1 MRKQPGTSTEPRSK
15 AIINTLEDAI
25 RSLKKRKSI
34 MLIPFTLE
42 DFLEMVEIYNTTFWP
57 LQLLAYALAL
67 LALFFCF
74 KKKNYSGKIVSG
86 VLAFYWLWTGIVF
99 NLLYFSKIFPIAFV
113 FSILFTIQG
122 ILFLITGVFRQNLSF
137 RVKPDI
143 YGIIGGIFIA
153 YALFGYPSLEYLLG
167 RGYPQLLSFGI
178 VPCPTA
184 TFTLGLLLWSEKKLP
199 GFILIIPVF
208 YAISGIV
215 PIYLGVIEDIGL
227 VIAGILTAFLIFY
240 RNRTRILK

>member
-1 MRKQPGTSTEPRSK
+1 
-15 AIINTLEDAI
+15 
-25 RSLKKRKSI
+25 
-34 MLIPFTLE
+34 MLIPFTLK

-57 LQLLAYALAL
+57 MPILAYAIAF

-74 KKKNYSGKIVSG
+74 KKKSYSGKIVSG
-86 VLAFYWLWTGIVF
+86 VLAFFWLWTGIVF
-99 NLLYFSKIFPIAFV
+99 NFLYFSKLFPSATV
-113 FSILFTIQG
+113 FAILFTIQG
-122 ILFLITGVFRQNLSF
+122 ILFLLTGVFRQNLSF

-184 TFTLGLLLWSEKKLP
+184 TFTLGLLLWSDKKLP
-199 GFILIIPVF
+199 GFIIIIPVL

-215 PIYLGVIEDIGL
+215 PIYLGIIEDTGL
-227 VIAGILTAFLIFY
+227 VIAGVLTAIFIFY
-240 RNRTRILK
+240 RNHKRIVV